1 MNTAINS
8 SSIRTLIRRLAM
20 AGIGAALLALTGC
33 AVVAP
38 NYLPTNDNVRTLQ
51 ALPGDKVAVGQFTAK
66 DKSLESL
73 SIRGSIYNSPYNG
86 SFAEYL
92 KAALRAELE
101 TSGKLAEVSPLV
113 ITGQLLEN
121 SVNGASIST
130 GTAKISARIVVMQS
144 GAKTF
149 DKIVIGTSQ
158 WDSSFIGVVAVP
170 EARRNYIDTVRKL
183 LANLFADRDFQAA
196 LRGGSSIPNA
206 VNPPVVTTIATK
218 PRYVAVGSSPNVIP
232 AVTSRP
238 AVTAAAPASIARD
251 SQPSLVPGSCTAP
264 EYPRASLRN
273 EEQGTI
279 IAKLVIGSNGHVM
292 DIAIEKSSGFTALDK
307 ATLQAWSICQ
317 FNPALRDGAP
327 LQSET
332 RMQYVWRLDGAAQVQ
347 TQPVAAPATKSA
359 STETW
364 H

>member
-1 MNTAINS
+1 M
-8 SSIRTLIRRLAM
+8 RRLAM
-20 AGIGAALLALTGC
+20 AGIGAALLALSGC

-51 ALPGDKVAVGQFTAK
+51 ALPGGKVAVGQFTAK

-92 KAALRAELE
+92 RAALRAELE

-130 GTAKISARIVVMQS
+130 GTAKISARIVVTQS

-158 WDSSFIGVVAVP
+158 WDSSIIGVVAVP

-196 LRGGSSIPNA
+196 LRGGSSVVSAVTPPVVASRRFVPTAATPNA
-206 VNPPVVTTIATK
+206 V
-218 PRYVAVGSSPNVIP
+218 P
-232 AVTSRP
+232 AVASRGA
-238 AVTAAAPASIARD
+238 AVATMPASVARD

-279 IAKLVIGSNGHVM
+279 IAKLVIGSNGHVT

-307 ATLQAWSICQ
+307 ATVQAWSICQ

>member
-1 MNTAINS
+1 M
-8 SSIRTLIRRLAM
+8 RRLAM
-20 AGIGAALLALTGC
+20 AGIGAALLALSGC

-51 ALPGDKVAVGQFTAK
+51 ALPGGKVAVGQFTAK

-92 KAALRAELE
+92 RAALRAELE

-130 GTAKISARIVVMQS
+130 GTAKISARIVVTQS

-158 WDSSFIGVVAVP
+158 WDSSIIGVVAVP

-196 LRGGSSIPNA
+196 LRGGSSVVSAVTPPVVASRRFVPTAATPNA
-206 VNPPVVTTIATK
+206 V
-218 PRYVAVGSSPNVIP
+218 P
-232 AVTSRP
+232 AVASRGA
-238 AVTAAAPASIARD
+238 AVATMPASVARD

-273 EEQGTI
+273 EEQGTV
-279 IAKLVIGSNGHVM
+279 IAKLVIGSNGHVT

-307 ATLQAWSICQ
+307 ATVQAWSICQ

-332 RMQYVWRLDGAAQVQ
+332 RMQYVWRLDGAAQP
-347 TQPVAAPATKSA
+347 QPAAAPAGKSA

>member
-1 MNTAINS
+1 MNAMINS
-8 SSIRTLIRRLAM
+8 TSSMTLIRRLAVAGM
-20 AGIGAALLALTGC
+20 AAVLLALTGC
-33 AVVAP
+33 AAVAP
-38 NYLPTNDNVRTLQ
+38 NYQPTNDNAHTLQ
-51 ALPGDKVAVGQFTAK
+51 ALPDGKVAVGQFTAK

-73 SIRGSIYNSPYNG
+73 VIRAGTYSSPYNG
-86 SFAEYL
+86 SYAEYL

-101 TSGKLAEVSPLV
+101 GAGKLDAASPVV
-113 ITGQLLEN
+113 ISGQLLEN
-121 SVNGASIST
+121 SVDGALFDV
-130 GTAKISARIVVMQS
+130 GTARVSARFVVMQG

-149 DKIVIGTSQ
+149 DKVVVGASQWESSVIGA
-158 WDSSFIGVVAVP
+158 IAIP
-170 EARRNYIDTVRKL
+170 AARRNYVDTVHKL
-183 LANLFADRDFQAA
+183 LANLFADKDFQAA
-196 LRGGSSIPNA
+196 LRGGSSVVSA
-206 VNPPVVTTIATK
+206 VTPPVVTSRRFVPAAAT
-218 PRYVAVGSSPNVIP
+218 PNAVP
-232 AVTSRP
+232 AVAGRGVI
-238 AVTAAAPASIARD
+238 AAAAPASVARD

-273 EEQGTI
+273 EEQGTV
-279 IAKLVIGSNGHVM
+279 IAKLVIGSNGHVT

-307 ATLQAWSICQ
+307 ATVQAWSICQ

-347 TQPVAAPATKSA
+347 TQSVAAPATKSA